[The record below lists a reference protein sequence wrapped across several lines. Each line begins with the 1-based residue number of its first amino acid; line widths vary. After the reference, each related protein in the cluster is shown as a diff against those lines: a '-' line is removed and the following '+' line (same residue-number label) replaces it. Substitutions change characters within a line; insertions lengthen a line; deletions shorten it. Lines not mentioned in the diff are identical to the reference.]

1 MEYNNDQTAAPIPPA
16 PSPAE
21 AEHKQRAT
29 TAMILGI
36 IGVSIFFLPIV
47 NIAGFVLSII
57 ALVKA
62 KENRRF
68 AEQNG
73 IKENGMNTAGY
84 ICGICG
90 IIAGALGVL
99 ITILAILAVIGLVAV
114 TVSAAG
120 PEIGEA
126 IQEAVPYIEGAMD
139 SAAAGLSALL

>member
-1 MEYNNDQTAAPIPPA
+1 MDYNSSENPA
-16 PSPAE
+16 PAAAVLSPAE
-21 AEHKQRAT
+21 AEHKQKAT
-29 TAMILGI
+29 TVMILGI

-47 NIAGFVLSII
+47 NITGFVLSII

-62 KENRRF
+62 KENRRY

-99 ITILAILAVIGLVAV
+99 LTILAILAVIGLVAV

-120 PEIGEA
+120 PEIGDA
-126 IQEAVPYIEGAMD
+126 IQEVVPYIEGAMD